1 MVQGASSCD
10 RDKGRARVRR
20 RTLTA
25 GVTGARFQVSSL
37 ASFEHHPWF
46 RKGGGE
52 EWKMPPLPSPSI
64 EPSPEGQR
72 HLNPNRPRVTVGKS
86 AVAKQPGTRWGLENH
101 HLPPPLQQVTICS
114 NGYICVRSMHLLLAV
129 YQIRLAFQ
137 ALKIDIEP
145 CPTQCSSATVATPM
159 NVKWQNFFK
168 EKEPRKRNMLYKL
181 HKHCDTPRL
190 LGHIR
195 SCYLDHIYSM
205 INKKNKELNNNV
217 CLATKLSG
225 VMHLGLQSTV

>member
-137 ALKIDIEP
+137 EERKMNLEQQAES
-145 CPTQCSSATVATPM
+145 PTPISLSQKTVPSEEV
-159 NVKWQNFFK
+159 N
-168 EKEPRKRNMLYKL
+168 
-181 HKHCDTPRL
+181 C
-190 LGHIR
+190 G
-195 SCYLDHIYSM
+195 
-205 INKKNKELNNNV
+205 NNNSPR
-217 CLATKLSG
+217 TSR
-225 VMHLGLQSTV
+225 HLQTLLLLRIPINN